1 VEVDRGAAAS
11 LYSVKWEG
19 EEEDEL
25 TRFLERE
32 HGIYCS
38 KREENS
44 CIDSRCRA
52 HCQRQTFLQK
62 LGQDLL
68 DATLDYGFDTRFF
81 SPSDNYTHPIGAFE
95 HGTYRLYGLR
105 FSSDLFIAGN
115 GGIKLTRSI
124 AEDLHL
130 LQCLE
135 DIKEV
140 RDRILIRLQEEYSQ
154 NDLPV
159 RYGRRYLPPKL
170 RSY

>member
-1 VEVDRGAAAS
+1 VRKSHPNLADHETPGLLLSKVASERSFRIVEVDRGAAAS

-81 SPSDNYTHPIGAFE
+81 SPSDNYYASHW
-95 HGTYRLYGLR
+95 RL
-105 FSSDLFIAGN
+105 
-115 GGIKLTRSI
+115 
-124 AEDLHL
+124 
-130 LQCLE
+130 
-135 DIKEV
+135 
-140 RDRILIRLQEEYSQ
+140 
-154 NDLPV
+154 
-159 RYGRRYLPPKL
+159 
-170 RSY
+170 

>member
-1 VEVDRGAAAS
+1 MNSPGFWKGSMGFTALSVRKTVALTPGVGRTASARRSSRNSDR
-11 LYSVKWEG
+11 
-19 EEEDEL
+19 
-25 TRFLERE
+25 
-32 HGIYCS
+32 
-38 KREENS
+38 
-44 CIDSRCRA
+44 
-52 HCQRQTFLQK
+52 TFSTPPWTMVLIP
-62 LGQDLL
+62 G
-68 DATLDYGFDTRFF
+68 F
-81 SPSDNYTHPIGAFE
+81 SPRATTITHPIGAFE